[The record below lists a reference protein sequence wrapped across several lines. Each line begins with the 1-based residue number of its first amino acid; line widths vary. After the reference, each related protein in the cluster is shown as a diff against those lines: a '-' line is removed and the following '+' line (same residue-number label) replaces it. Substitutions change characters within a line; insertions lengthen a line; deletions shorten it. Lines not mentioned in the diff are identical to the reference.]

1 MRAAVGKSVA
11 PRRSTSWR
19 VQCWSPLRNW
29 KWVCSG
35 ERPWTRRSRVVK
47 AETYSWGD
55 PVCRRSARASQAEKA
70 LLAGRNWA
78 IRESRNPFQERSRGW
93 AGSEQQRRHH
103 SLAAPVRKVAAVRRR
118 SASVETS
125 VLVKYSSRSHRKL
138 SRVQASRSP
147 T

>member
-1 MRAAVGKSVA
+1 M
-11 PRRSTSWR
+11 
-19 VQCWSPLRNW
+19 
-29 KWVCSG
+29 
-35 ERPWTRRSRVVK
+35 K

-125 VLVKYSSRSHRKL
+125 VLVVGFEGSGRGPWR
-138 SRVQASRSP
+138 
-147 T
+147 